1 MDTIKNKKTLEPSPG
16 KARQVSER
24 LIPIDEYAQKIGVK
38 RSTVDSYAKD
48 GRIETK
54 EQHGK
59 TYVVDKPLGEKDWF
73 EFGIVQAQAR
83 AKTRWQIACLVFASL
98 FALAAIAGAVGGV
111 QLWTNRTAS
120 AGMLSTTQAQF
131 ADTGRLL
138 TGLQAQVADAGK
150 QIASL
155 QAQLTAER
163 QDHTAKL
170 ESQQTDYAARIDT
183 LTSTQAQLAVER
195 QDHKAQLKAQQVSHA
210 ATVSRLHDSISQLSA
225 HVVELSKAVAE
236 VAPAP

>member
-1 MDTIKNKKTLEPSPG
+1 MDVIKTETTFEPSLG
-16 KARQVSER
+16 KTRQTSEQ
-24 LIPIDEYAQKIGVK
+24 LVPIDEYAQKIGVK
-38 RSTVDSYAKD
+38 RSTVDRYAKA

-59 TYVVDKPLGEKDWF
+59 TYVVDKPLGEKDWL

-83 AKTRWQIACLVFASL
+83 SKTRWQIACLVFASL

-111 QLWTNRTAS
+111 RLQADRTAS

-131 ADTGRLL
+131 SDTARLL
-138 TGLQAQVADAGK
+138 AGLQAQVADDGK

-155 QAQLTAER
+155 QEQLTAER
-163 QDHTAKL
+163 QDHAAKL
-170 ESQQTDYAARIDT
+170 ESQRTDYTARIDA
-183 LTSTQAQLAVER
+183 LTSAQTQLVTER
-195 QDHKAQLKAQQVSHA
+195 QDHKAQLKAQQASHA
-210 ATVSRLHDSISQLSA
+210 ATVGRLHDSISQLSA

-236 VAPAP
+236 VSPAP